1 MISRH
6 CDKPKACNSV
16 FLFQKDQR
24 EKKMKEKNFL
34 NAEDVAEFMDI
45 SVPTA
50 YKIIKKLNDELKQL
64 GYITV
69 AGKISRRFFET
80 KVYGAA

>member
-1 MISRH
+1 
-6 CDKPKACNSV
+6 
-16 FLFQKDQR
+16 
-24 EKKMKEKNFL
+24 MKEKNFL